1 MFTDFLWQLIP
12 QLKCPLFQAF
22 FPSLKSGTA
31 VEAHDVFEQLRLN
44 ISCEPPENVLAAPH
58 LQSPQNTPDTNC
70 TQHPQ
75 LQDKLFQAST
85 GKLRLIYAVATRN
98 DRAAASAAEGWR
110 GEQWVCQH
118 SPSWV
123 QIQKQACCL
132 LLWKYHSTGSHLRI
146 YMDSSSNRITVF
158 GTESLPKECTM
169 YPEIPRNHDYIY
181 SQNNPLFQVL
191 AMV

>member
-1 MFTDFLWQLIP
+1 MATFPGIFSKSEIRHCCGSSRCVWAAEAQHFLR
-12 QLKCPLFQAF
+12 A
-22 FPSLKSGTA
+22 SR
-31 VEAHDVFEQLRLN
+31 ER
-44 ISCEPPENVLAAPH
+44 SCCTTSPEPP
-58 LQSPQNTPDTNC
+58 NTPDTNC

-85 GKLRLIYAVATRN
+85 GKLRLIYAVAARN